1 MGYLRNIPY
10 WNICQAVIIQ
20 NDEPP
25 LGKVADS
32 ISADDSTGTQARRID
47 ANTVVEK
54 TGEAAELC
62 VQI

>member
-1 MGYLRNIPY
+1 MIIL
-10 WNICQAVIIQ
+10 CQAVIIQ

-25 LGKVADS
+25 LGEGADS
-32 ISADDSTGTQARRID
+32 ISADDPTGAKARRID

-62 VQI
+62 VQIRKWRAAT